1 MSLVRICAE
10 QICLRSATE
19 KSFMPRKILLLAIR
33 LLVSLNLLYA
43 AIAFKFA
50 GVPYS
55 VALFTKMSNA
65 VHGLVS
71 QPVFRIGAGI
81 AETALAILFL
91 IPQTARLAAVLIAVW
106 MIGPILSHVFVLGYG
121 WIFINALAT
130 FVLPCIYLL
139 LACAPSNAPPA

>member
-1 MSLVRICAE
+1 MPPSLSN
-10 QICLRSATE
+10 LR
-19 KSFMPRKILLLAIR
+19 
-33 LLVSLNLLYA
+33 
-43 AIAFKFA
+43 

-81 AETALAILFL
+81 VETALAILFL
-91 IPQTARLAAVLIAVW
+91 IPHTSRLAAVLIAVW

-139 LACAPSNAPPA
+139 LACLPMRHAPDPTSLTGPSRLAMLVSHE